1 MIALKFS
8 DSHIASLTALCSACR
23 SETHLPF
30 VGVRLFSGAMRL
42 DDTTPSASIP
52 SAVVCGAS
60 LPHDVGSQ
68 PVLEYPLVSSSGLAL
83 GVLAI
88 PDVPLPLDFELVHR
102 YVCRAADI
110 ADQLLLTSHESLNA
124 GQVRQVAPSI
134 SAQIF
139 AMSVEM
145 FCIAGMDGRIKKVN
159 PAFVNELGYSPEELI
174 AGSYLAFLHPDDKAA
189 TLQAAQTLLQEG
201 SLKRFRNRFRCRDN
215 SYKWLEWSCVFEPTE
230 GLVYSIARDVTE
242 QVSSENA
249 VRESNQ
255 LLRTV
260 SQTLMNFIS
269 VKDSANPFDTVLAE
283 LLRITA
289 SEYGFIGEVLREEKG
304 VPYLKTH
311 SITNIAWNEA
321 TRSLFAAHATT
332 GLEFRNLKTLF
343 GHVMVTGEVVVSN
356 SPATDTRSG
365 GLPSGHPPMSAFLG
379 MPIYSGS
386 TLIGMIGLANRPGGY
401 DDRMIA
407 YLELFLSTCSTFIL
421 AFRAERARQGAATQL
436 KAEELRRRS
445 IVETALDGILTITD
459 DGHIDSCNRA
469 MSEILGYDSDAL
481 AGKPMSMLFELEA
494 KDLLENFILRASTDT
509 DQRFRGEMDG
519 IHRNGK
525 RVPLDIALSA
535 ANLNG
540 QVVIVGVIRD
550 VSLIQ
555 ETKRELIEAKL
566 AAEAANAAKSD
577 FLAHMS
583 HEIRTPITGVIGM
596 TELAL
601 NTELSDV
608 QRDYLST
615 ALDSSE
621 SLLFLVNDILD
632 FSKIEAGQLVLER
645 TAFNLR
651 EILEKPLK
659 EMAGRAARKQ
669 LGFSAS
675 IDETLPP
682 LLIGD
687 PLRIRQILM
696 NLIGN
701 AIKFTVQGEVS
712 LYVRVLS
719 STAGEVLLRFEVI
732 DSGIGISK
740 ANQNRIFSAFAQ
752 ADPSISRNFGG
763 TGLGL
768 SISASLVES
777 MGGRISVSSSLGEG
791 SNFQFEVRFQISD
804 SKRDSQKKLAA
815 GSTKR
820 IGTATAEGGKKSLKV
835 LVVEDNVV
843 NQRLISTLLAQEGH
857 SVLLA
862 TNGLEAIEMA
872 ARNDFD
878 IILMDIQMPVMDG
891 LEASRIIRS
900 AESLG
905 TRRVPIIA
913 LTANAVNGVSQ
924 QCREAGMD
932 GYLTKPL
939 KTREIVDAVE
949 KMAIAGW
956 PQG

>member
-1 MIALKFS
+1 
-8 DSHIASLTALCSACR
+8 
-23 SETHLPF
+23 
-30 VGVRLFSGAMRL
+30 
-42 DDTTPSASIP
+42 
-52 SAVVCGAS
+52 
-60 LPHDVGSQ
+60 
-68 PVLEYPLVSSSGLAL
+68 
-83 GVLAI
+83 
-88 PDVPLPLDFELVHR
+88 
-102 YVCRAADI
+102 
-110 ADQLLLTSHESLNA
+110 
-124 GQVRQVAPSI
+124 
-134 SAQIF
+134 
-139 AMSVEM
+139 
-145 FCIAGMDGRIKKVN
+145 
-159 PAFVNELGYSPEELI
+159 
-174 AGSYLAFLHPDDKAA
+174 
-189 TLQAAQTLLQEG
+189 
-201 SLKRFRNRFRCRDN
+201 
-215 SYKWLEWSCVFEPTE
+215 
-230 GLVYSIARDVTE
+230 
-242 QVSSENA
+242 
-249 VRESNQ
+249 
-255 LLRTV
+255 
-260 SQTLMNFIS
+260 
-269 VKDSANPFDTVLAE
+269 
-283 LLRITA
+283 
-289 SEYGFIGEVLREEKG
+289 
-304 VPYLKTH
+304 
-311 SITNIAWNEA
+311 
-321 TRSLFAAHATT
+321 
-332 GLEFRNLKTLF
+332 
-343 GHVMVTGEVVVSN
+343 
-356 SPATDTRSG
+356 
-365 GLPSGHPPMSAFLG
+365 MSAFLG

-401 DDRMIA
+401 DQKMIA

-421 AFRAERARQGAATQL
+421 AYRAERARQGAATL
-436 KAEELRRRS
+436 LEAEELRRRT

-459 DGHIDSCNRA
+459 GGLIDSCNRA

-481 AGKPMSMLFELEA
+481 AGKPISMLFEREA

-519 IHRNGK
+519 IHRDGK

-540 QVVIVGVIRD
+540 QIVIVVVIRD

-566 AAEAANAAKSD
+566 AAEAANAANAANAAKSD

-583 HEIRTPITGVIGM
+583 HELRTPITGVIGM

-601 NTELSDV
+601 ETELSDV

-632 FSKIEAGQLVLER
+632 FSKIEAGQLVLEH

-651 EILEKPLK
+651 EILEMPLK

-669 LGFSAS
+669 LGFTAS

-687 PLRIRQILM
+687 PLRIRQVLM

-701 AIKFTVQGEVS
+701 AIKFTVQGQVT
-712 LYVRVLS
+712 LHIRLLS
-719 STAGEVLLRFEVI
+719 STAGDVLLRFQVI

-768 SISASLVES
+768 SISASLVER

-791 SNFQFEVRFQISD
+791 SNFQFEARFQIAD

-820 IGTATAEGGKKSLKV
+820 IGTAAAEGGKKSLKV

-878 IILMDIQMPVMDG
+878 IILMDIQMPAMDG

-924 QCREAGMD
+924 QCRGRHGWLFDEASQDPGD
-932 GYLTKPL
+932 C
-939 KTREIVDAVE
+939 
-949 KMAIAGW
+949 
-956 PQG
+956 